1 MASATIY
8 QITLK
13 EQVAQRW
20 AEWFAPLVIQHQ
32 PNGQT
37 WLVGP
42 LRDQAE
48 LHGLLLKIRN
58 LNLTLIAVKP
68 LAPDGISAPDRTEC

>member
-1 MASATIY
+1 MNTGTIY
-8 QITLK
+8 QISIK
-13 EQVAQRW
+13 EHLSKQW
-20 AEWFAPLVIQHQ
+20 AEWFAPLVIHHQ
-32 PNGQT
+32 PDGQT

-48 LHGLLLKIRN
+48 LHGLLLKVRN

-68 LAPDGISAPDRTEC
+68 VDSTEPIQQNNR